1 MMMKMTYRKRVLQ
14 IALPAMAENVL
25 QMLMGV
31 IDNYFV
37 AHISLAA
44 VSGVAIANN
53 IITLYQALFIA
64 MGSAISSL
72 LARSIGQGD
81 EGRELK
87 YMADAIM
94 LTLLLS
100 IFIGLLNLVFGRP
113 ILVALGARSQVLGN
127 GYSYLLVVGG
137 LMVAL
142 AMLTTLGAIVRVKGL
157 AKIPMHVSLLTTI
170 LNALMSGLSI
180 YVFDLG
186 VLGVAW
192 STVLSRW
199 IGIMILASFLPMR
212 AIIRKI
218 KVRLNLEM
226 LSLALPAAGE
236 RIMMRLGDLFILMIV
251 VHLGTRIVAGN
262 AIGESISQF
271 NYMPGMAV
279 ATATLIPIAQFLGS
293 QKDDDIEPFV
303 KEAFKLSTIIMV
315 IFSLFIFL
323 LSSTLIAYF
332 TEDKI
337 ASNAARVVLF
347 FSMIS
352 APATSGTLVYTAVW
366 QGLGN
371 SKLPFYATTIGMWF
385 VRILLGYFL
394 AIQLRLGLEGVWLAT
409 AMDNSSRWFILKRQ
423 FDKREKFQVN

>member
-1 MMMKMTYRKRVLQ
+1 MVMKMTYRKRILQ

-137 LMVAL
+137 QMVAL

-199 IGIMILASFLPMR
+199 IGIMILASFLPMG
-212 AIIRKI
+212 AIIRKM

-279 ATATLIPIAQFLGS
+279 ATATLISIAQFLGS

>member
-1 MMMKMTYRKRVLQ
+1 MVMKMTYRKRILQ

-137 LMVAL
+137 QMVAL

-199 IGIMILASFLPMR
+199 IGIMILASFLPMG
-212 AIIRKI
+212 AIIRKM

-271 NYMPGMAV
+271 NYMPGLAV

-409 AMDNSSRWFILKRQ
+409 AMDNSSRWFILKGQ
-423 FDKREKFQVN
+423 FDKREKFQAN

>member
-1 MMMKMTYRKRVLQ
+1 MVMKMTYRKRILQ

-137 LMVAL
+137 QMVAL

-157 AKIPMHVSLLTTI
+157 AKIPMYVSLLTTI

-199 IGIMILASFLPMR
+199 IGIMILASFLPMG
-212 AIIRKI
+212 AIIRKM

-409 AMDNSSRWFILKRQ
+409 AMDNSSRWFILKGQ
-423 FDKREKFQVN
+423 FDKREKFQAN

>member
-1 MMMKMTYRKRVLQ
+1 MVMKMTYRKRILQ

-31 IDNYFV
+31 IDDYFV

-137 LMVAL
+137 QMVAL

-212 AIIRKI
+212 AIIRKM

-423 FDKREKFQVN
+423 FDKREKFQAN

>member
-1 MMMKMTYRKRVLQ
+1 MVMKMTYRKRILQ

-137 LMVAL
+137 QMVAL

-199 IGIMILASFLPMR
+199 IGIMILASFLPMG
-212 AIIRKI
+212 AIIRKM

-409 AMDNSSRWFILKRQ
+409 AMDNSSRWFILKGQ
-423 FDKREKFQVN
+423 FDKREKFQAN

>member
-1 MMMKMTYRKRVLQ
+1 MTYRKRILQ

-37 AHISLAA
+37 AHTSLAA

-137 LMVAL
+137 QMVAL

-212 AIIRKI
+212 AIIRKM

-409 AMDNSSRWFILKRQ
+409 AMDNSSRWIILKRQ
-423 FDKREKFQVN
+423 FDKREKFQAN

>member
-1 MMMKMTYRKRVLQ
+1 MVMKMTYRKRILQ

-137 LMVAL
+137 QMVAL

-212 AIIRKI
+212 AIIRKM

-409 AMDNSSRWFILKRQ
+409 AMDNTSRWFILKRQ
-423 FDKREKFQVN
+423 FDKREKF

>member
-1 MMMKMTYRKRVLQ
+1 MTYRKRILQ

-137 LMVAL
+137 QMVAL

-199 IGIMILASFLPMR
+199 IGIMILASFLPMG
-212 AIIRKI
+212 AIIRKM

-303 KEAFKLSTIIMV
+303 KEAFKLSSIIMV

-423 FDKREKFQVN
+423 FDKREKFQAN

>member
-1 MMMKMTYRKRVLQ
+1 MVMKMTYRKRILQ

-137 LMVAL
+137 QMVAL

-199 IGIMILASFLPMR
+199 IGIMILASFLPMG
-212 AIIRKI
+212 AIIRKM

-262 AIGESISQF
+262 AIGE
-271 NYMPGMAV
+271 V
-279 ATATLIPIAQFLGS
+279 L
-293 QKDDDIEPFV
+293 V
-303 KEAFKLSTIIMV
+303 
-315 IFSLFIFL
+315 SL
-323 LSSTLIAYF
+323 
-332 TEDKI
+332 
-337 ASNAARVVLF
+337 
-347 FSMIS
+347 
-352 APATSGTLVYTAVW
+352 
-366 QGLGN
+366 
-371 SKLPFYATTIGMWF
+371 TTC
-385 VRILLGYFL
+385 L
-394 AIQLRLGLEGVWLAT
+394 VWL
-409 AMDNSSRWFILKRQ
+409 SQ
-423 FDKREKFQVN
+423 QQH

>member
-1 MMMKMTYRKRVLQ
+1 MVMKMTYRQRILQ

-186 VLGVAW
+186 MLGVAW
-192 STVLSRW
+192 STVISRW

-212 AIIRKI
+212 AIIRKM

-226 LSLALPAAGE
+226 ISLALPVAGE

-279 ATATLIPIAQFLGS
+279 ATATLIPIAQFLGR

-303 KEAFKLSTIIMV
+303 KEAFKLSTIIML

-423 FDKREKFQVN
+423 FDKREKFQAN

>member
-1 MMMKMTYRKRVLQ
+1 MVMKMTYRKRILQ

-137 LMVAL
+137 QMVAL

-170 LNALMSGLSI
+170 LNALMSVLSI

-199 IGIMILASFLPMR
+199 IGIMILASFLPMG
-212 AIIRKI
+212 AIIRKM

-423 FDKREKFQVN
+423 FDKREKFQAN

>member
-1 MMMKMTYRKRVLQ
+1 MMMKMTYRKRILQ

-81 EGRELK
+81 DGRELK

-100 IFIGLLNLVFGRP
+100 IFIGLLNLVFGRL

-170 LNALMSGLSI
+170 LNVLMSGLFI

-212 AIIRKI
+212 AIIRKM

-293 QKDDDIEPFV
+293 RKDDDIEPFV

-315 IFSLFIFL
+315 IFSLFMFL

-423 FDKREKFQVN
+423 FDKREKFQAN

>member
-1 MMMKMTYRKRVLQ
+1 MMMIMTYRKRILQ

-137 LMVAL
+137 QMVAL

-212 AIIRKI
+212 AIIRKM
-218 KVRLNLEM
+218 KLRLNLEM

-409 AMDNSSRWFILKRQ
+409 AMDNTSRWFILKRQ
-423 FDKREKFQVN
+423 FDKREKFQAN

>member
-1 MMMKMTYRKRVLQ
+1 MVMKMTYRKRILQ

-137 LMVAL
+137 QMVAL

-199 IGIMILASFLPMR
+199 IGIMILASFLPMG
-212 AIIRKI
+212 AIIRKM

-323 LSSTLIAYF
+323 MSSTLIAYF

-423 FDKREKFQVN
+423 FDKREKFQAN

>member
-1 MMMKMTYRKRVLQ
+1 MTYRKRILQ

-137 LMVAL
+137 QMVAL

-212 AIIRKI
+212 AIIRKM

-262 AIGESISQF
+262 ALGESISQF

-409 AMDNSSRWFILKRQ
+409 AMDNSSRWIILKRQ
-423 FDKREKFQVN
+423 FDKREKFQAN

>member
-1 MMMKMTYRKRVLQ
+1 MTYRKRILQ

-25 QMLMGV
+25 QMLMGI

-127 GYSYLLVVGG
+127 SYSYLLVVGG
-137 LMVAL
+137 QMVAL
-142 AMLTTLGAIVRVKGL
+142 AMLITLGAIVRVKGL

-212 AIIRKI
+212 AIIRKM

-423 FDKREKFQVN
+423 FDKREKFQAN

>member
-1 MMMKMTYRKRVLQ
+1 MTYRKRILQ

-137 LMVAL
+137 QMVAL

-199 IGIMILASFLPMR
+199 IGIMILASFLPMG
-212 AIIRKI
+212 AIIRKM

-303 KEAFKLSTIIMV
+303 KEAFKLSTIIMI

-423 FDKREKFQVN
+423 FDKREKFQAN

>member
-1 MMMKMTYRKRVLQ
+1 MVMKMTYRQRILQ

-186 VLGVAW
+186 MLGVAW
-192 STVLSRW
+192 STVISRW
-199 IGIMILASFLPMR
+199 IGIMILARFLPMR
-212 AIIRKI
+212 AIIRKM

-226 LSLALPAAGE
+226 ISLALPVAGE

-251 VHLGTRIVAGN
+251 VHLGTRIVAAN

-279 ATATLIPIAQFLGS
+279 ATATLIPIAQFLGR

-303 KEAFKLSTIIMV
+303 KEAFKLSTIIML

-423 FDKREKFQVN
+423 FDKREKFQAN

>member
-1 MMMKMTYRKRVLQ
+1 MVMKMTYRKRILQ

-113 ILVALGARSQVLGN
+113 ILVALGGRSQVLGN

-137 LMVAL
+137 QMVAL

-199 IGIMILASFLPMR
+199 IGIMILASFLPMG
-212 AIIRKI
+212 AIIRKM

-423 FDKREKFQVN
+423 FDKREKFQAN

>member
-1 MMMKMTYRKRVLQ
+1 MVMKMTYRKRILQ

-87 YMADAIM
+87 YMSDAIM

-137 LMVAL
+137 QMVAL

-199 IGIMILASFLPMR
+199 IGIMILASFLPMG
-212 AIIRKI
+212 AIIRKM

-423 FDKREKFQVN
+423 FDKREKFQAN

>member
-1 MMMKMTYRKRVLQ
+1 MTYRKRILQ

-137 LMVAL
+137 QMVAL

-212 AIIRKI
+212 AIIRKM

-409 AMDNSSRWFILKRQ
+409 AMDNSSRWIILKRE

>member
-1 MMMKMTYRKRVLQ
+1 MVMKMTYRQRILQ

-186 VLGVAW
+186 MLGVAW
-192 STVLSRW
+192 STVISRW

-212 AIIRKI
+212 AIIRKM

-226 LSLALPAAGE
+226 ISLALPVAGE

-279 ATATLIPIAQFLGS
+279 ATATLIPIAQFLGR

-423 FDKREKFQVN
+423 FDKREKFQAN

>member
-1 MMMKMTYRKRVLQ
+1 MVMKMTYRKRILQ

-137 LMVAL
+137 QMVAL

-212 AIIRKI
+212 AIIRKM

-409 AMDNSSRWFILKRQ
+409 AMDNTSRWFILKRQ
-423 FDKREKFQVN
+423 FDKREKFQAN

>member
-1 MMMKMTYRKRVLQ
+1 MVMKMTYRKRILQ

-37 AHISLAA
+37 AHISLAV

-137 LMVAL
+137 QMVAL

-199 IGIMILASFLPMR
+199 IGIMILASFLPMG
-212 AIIRKI
+212 AIIRKM

-423 FDKREKFQVN
+423 FDKREKFQAN

>member
-1 MMMKMTYRKRVLQ
+1 MVMKMTYRKRILQ

-137 LMVAL
+137 QMVAL

-199 IGIMILASFLPMR
+199 IGIMILASFLPMG
-212 AIIRKI
+212 AIIRKM

-226 LSLALPAAGE
+226 FSLALPAAGE

-409 AMDNSSRWFILKRQ
+409 AMDNSSRWFILKGQ
-423 FDKREKFQVN
+423 FDKREKFQAN

>member
-1 MMMKMTYRKRVLQ
+1 MVMKMTYRKRILQ

-137 LMVAL
+137 QMVAL

-199 IGIMILASFLPMR
+199 IGIMILASFLPMG
-212 AIIRKI
+212 AIIRKM

-303 KEAFKLSTIIMV
+303 KEAFKLSTIILV

-423 FDKREKFQVN
+423 FDKREKFQAN

>member
-1 MMMKMTYRKRVLQ
+1 MVMKMTYRKSILQ

-137 LMVAL
+137 QMVAL

-199 IGIMILASFLPMR
+199 IGIMILASFLPMG
-212 AIIRKI
+212 AIIRKM

-423 FDKREKFQVN
+423 FDKREKFQAN

>member
-1 MMMKMTYRKRVLQ
+1 MVMKMTYRKRILQ

-137 LMVAL
+137 QMVAL
-142 AMLTTLGAIVRVKGL
+142 AMLTTLGAIVRAKGL

-199 IGIMILASFLPMR
+199 IGIMILASFLPMG
-212 AIIRKI
+212 AIIRKM

-251 VHLGTRIVAGN
+251 VHLGARIVAGN

-423 FDKREKFQVN
+423 FDKREKFQAN

>member
-1 MMMKMTYRKRVLQ
+1 MTYRKRILQ

-137 LMVAL
+137 QMVAL

-199 IGIMILASFLPMR
+199 IGIMILASFLPMG
-212 AIIRKI
+212 AIIRKM

-423 FDKREKFQVN
+423 FDKREKFQAN

>member
-1 MMMKMTYRKRVLQ
+1 MTYRKRILQ

-113 ILVALGARSQVLGN
+113 MLVALGARSQVLGN

-137 LMVAL
+137 QMVAL

-212 AIIRKI
+212 AIIRKM

-271 NYMPGMAV
+271 IYMPGMAV

-293 QKDDDIEPFV
+293 QKDNDIEPFV

-423 FDKREKFQVN
+423 FDKREKFQAN

>member
-1 MMMKMTYRKRVLQ
+1 MTYRKRILQ

-170 LNALMSGLSI
+170 LNVLMSGLSI

-212 AIIRKI
+212 AIIRKM

-315 IFSLFIFL
+315 IFSLFMFL
-323 LSSTLIAYF
+323 LSSTLVAYF

-423 FDKREKFQVN
+423 FDKREKFQAN

>member
-1 MMMKMTYRKRVLQ
+1 MVMKMTYRKRILQ

-218 KVRLNLEM
+218 KIRLNLEM

-423 FDKREKFQVN
+423 FDKREKFQAN

>member
-1 MMMKMTYRKRVLQ
+1 MVMKMTYRKRILQ

-64 MGSAISSL
+64 MGSAISTL

-137 LMVAL
+137 QMVAL

-186 VLGVAW
+186 VLGIAW

-212 AIIRKI
+212 AIIRKM

-315 IFSLFIFL
+315 IFSVFIFL

-409 AMDNSSRWFILKRQ
+409 AMDNTSRWFILKRQ
-423 FDKREKFQVN
+423 FDKREKFQAN

>member
-1 MMMKMTYRKRVLQ
+1 
-14 IALPAMAENVL
+14 
-25 QMLMGV
+25 MG
-31 IDNYFV
+31 
-37 AHISLAA
+37 
-44 VSGVAIANN
+44 
-53 IITLYQALFIA
+53 
-64 MGSAISSL
+64 
-72 LARSIGQGD
+72 
-81 EGRELK
+81 
-87 YMADAIM
+87 
-94 LTLLLS
+94 
-100 IFIGLLNLVFGRP
+100 
-113 ILVALGARSQVLGN
+113 
-127 GYSYLLVVGG
+127 
-137 LMVAL
+137 
-142 AMLTTLGAIVRVKGL
+142 
-157 AKIPMHVSLLTTI
+157 
-170 LNALMSGLSI
+170 
-180 YVFDLG
+180 
-186 VLGVAW
+186 
-192 STVLSRW
+192 
-199 IGIMILASFLPMR
+199 
-212 AIIRKI
+212 AIIRKM

-366 QGLGN
+366 QGFGN

-423 FDKREKFQVN
+423 FDKREKFQAN

>member
-1 MMMKMTYRKRVLQ
+1 MVMKMTYRKRILQ

-137 LMVAL
+137 QMVAL
-142 AMLTTLGAIVRVKGL
+142 AILTTLGAIVRVKGL

-199 IGIMILASFLPMR
+199 IGIMILASFLPMG
-212 AIIRKI
+212 AIIRKM

-423 FDKREKFQVN
+423 FDKREKFQAN

>member
-1 MMMKMTYRKRVLQ
+1 MVMKMTYRQRILQ

-212 AIIRKI
+212 AIIRKM
-218 KVRLNLEM
+218 KLRLNLEM

-315 IFSLFIFL
+315 IFSFFIFL

-423 FDKREKFQVN
+423 FDKREKFQAN

>member
-1 MMMKMTYRKRVLQ
+1 MVMKMTYRKRILQ

-72 LARSIGQGD
+72 LSRSIGQGD

-137 LMVAL
+137 QMVAL

-199 IGIMILASFLPMR
+199 IGIMILASFLPMG
-212 AIIRKI
+212 AIIRKM

-279 ATATLIPIAQFLGS
+279 ATATLISIAQFLGS

-423 FDKREKFQVN
+423 FDKREKFQAN

>member
-1 MMMKMTYRKRVLQ
+1 MVMKMTYRKRILQ

-137 LMVAL
+137 QMVAL
-142 AMLTTLGAIVRVKGL
+142 AMLTTLGAIVRAKGL

-170 LNALMSGLSI
+170 LNALISGLSI

-199 IGIMILASFLPMR
+199 IGIMILASFLPMG
-212 AIIRKI
+212 AIIRKM

-423 FDKREKFQVN
+423 FDKREKFQAN

>member
-1 MMMKMTYRKRVLQ
+1 MVMKMTYRKRILQ

-137 LMVAL
+137 QMVVL

-212 AIIRKI
+212 AIIRKM

-271 NYMPGMAV
+271 NYMHGMAV

-423 FDKREKFQVN
+423 FDKREKFQAN

>member
-1 MMMKMTYRKRVLQ
+1 MVMKMTYRKRILQ

-100 IFIGLLNLVFGRP
+100 IFIGILNLVFGRP

-137 LMVAL
+137 QMVAL

-199 IGIMILASFLPMR
+199 IGIMILASFLPMG
-212 AIIRKI
+212 AIIRKM

-423 FDKREKFQVN
+423 FDKREKFQAN